1 VKELRREEIEEKK
14 KNIDVFLYIY
24 IKKRRTRVLR
34 FNFRVR
40 FKVEEWLIGGIP
52 LKFEW
57 MKINTYGDDERVF
70 NIVEFFEIILVFVF

>member
-1 VKELRREEIEEKK
+1 VKEWRREEKRKEK
-14 KNIDVFLYIY
+14 NNRYWFVYIY
-24 IKKRRTRVLR
+24 IYKRIRVLR
-34 FNFRVR
+34 FNFKVR
-40 FKVEEWLIGGIP
+40 FKVAEWLIGGIP